1 MLGLVTAQ
9 SLFFSAVDFQ
19 TMDTSTC
26 ESDFDDGTRR
36 TPANRYSGRVG
47 GRGDQV
53 QSGDISEKLCI
64 LADALEVSF
73 CIC

>member
-1 MLGLVTAQ
+1 
-9 SLFFSAVDFQ
+9 
-19 TMDTSTC
+19 MDTSTC

-36 TPANRYSGRVG
+36 TPAKRYIGRVG
-47 GRGDQV
+47 GRGDEV

-64 LADALEVSF
+64 LADALEVSSV